1 MQSQEK
7 ELVKAV
13 HDMGEFRLSP
23 DFKHLQIDADKW
35 IGMTSAQRD
44 SHIKRCLTNPLDTLA
59 KPRHTE
65 PKVTD
70 CDTYCLSVKYQD
82 RAISTLSRTNL
93 QRIRSLASTILE
105 EKNGVLSLPWDKTGT
120 QRLVYDGEGAP
131 PCQVIVQQPGT
142 LKCSCPKFKSAM
154 ICAHSLAVAEEELCL
169 PEFLALVGKKRNEP
183 DPYQLVG
190 NDLPKSAGDKPS
202 AKRKGKANQK
212 RGPLMEIQSSPTA
225 TTTNSLQG
233 DDSSS
238 MVASALLALSGSR
251 SASRED
257 DYFSLKSLEGTQV
270 RMCYGCGQAI
280 RVPPEVPPP
289 PNDLCVVNKEF
300 RSYRK
305 PDGSLKVSIERQNCH
320 YHLKRKCIQ
329 RRHKDFFP
337 SAVRIPPHQT

>member
-1 MQSQEK
+1 M
-7 ELVKAV
+7 
-13 HDMGEFRLSP
+13 
-23 DFKHLQIDADKW
+23 
-35 IGMTSAQRD
+35 
-44 SHIKRCLTNPLDTLA
+44 
-59 KPRHTE
+59 
-65 PKVTD
+65 
-70 CDTYCLSVKYQD
+70 
-82 RAISTLSRTNL
+82 
-93 QRIRSLASTILE
+93 
-105 EKNGVLSLPWDKTGT
+105 SLPWDKTGT

-154 ICAHSLAVAEEELCL
+154 ICAHSLAVAEQELCL
-169 PEFLALVGKKRNEP
+169 PEVLALVGKKRNEP

-202 AKRKGKANQK
+202 AKRKGKANEK

-225 TTTNSLQG
+225 TATNSLQG

-238 MVASALLALSGSR
+238 MAASALLALSGSR

-329 RRHKDFFP
+329 RLHKDFIP
-337 SAVRIPPHQT
+337 SAVRIPPHVRANLTEVHWKWLETEFEMMV